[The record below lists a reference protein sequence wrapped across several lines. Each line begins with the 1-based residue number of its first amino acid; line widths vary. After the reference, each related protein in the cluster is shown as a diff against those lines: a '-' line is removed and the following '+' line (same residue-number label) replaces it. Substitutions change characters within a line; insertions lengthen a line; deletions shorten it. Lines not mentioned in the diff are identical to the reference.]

1 MKTLGIVLARLCG
14 LIVLLGG
21 AWIAVDAIKTA
32 RKAKKHKSK
41 TAPFGDDHYE
51 TVKQTFPEHAS
62 DADTPQM
69 TRERRKVATDKH
81 S

>member
-1 MKTLGIVLARLCG
+1 MKTLGMILARLVT
-14 LIVLLGG
+14 IVLVLGTG
-21 AWIAVDAIKTA
+21 YVAYDAVKTKRKA
-32 RKAKKHKSK
+32 RKHPSK
-41 TAPFGDDHYE
+41 TAPFGDNHYE

-69 TRERRKVATDKH
+69 QEERQRIVLDDH